1 MQNYHSDSPNGFLPF
16 SGPWH
21 PSSISNRVNGGAS
34 VDKGNL
40 TQLNEAIEKHQSS
53 PLTPSIG
60 LQIKQDENRFSSSKD
75 SGKIFSS
82 TSSLFATPDN
92 GLKALY
98 EAIPQPS
105 INYSLGNALATT
117 NPVLPNPNGAVDGR
131 ESEKVPPFKQGQRSR
146 LTFTK
151 QSKSGVSIR
160 SPANKGTG
168 SDNRVA
174 RPPAEG
180 KGRSQ
185 LLPRY
190 WPKMTDQ
197 ELLQISGEYP
207 WLFYV
212 SSSIIHSYIFAIGVF
227 TCLILLISTTSFWYI
242 SVIKRWLYVSLD
254 IDKTF
259 VLKKMLYLFKSDNY
273 ITYVKKQGFS

>member
-1 MQNYHSDSPNGFLPF
+1 MASDNPDELVASCQWWGRNYHSDSPNGFLPF

-75 SGKIFSS
+75 TGKIFSS
-82 TSSLFATPDN
+82 ASSLFATPDN

-105 INYSLGNALATT
+105 INYNLGNAIATT
-117 NPVLPNPNGAVDGR
+117 KSPVLPNTNGVLPNPNGAVDGKD
-131 ESEKVPPFKQGQRSR
+131 SEKAPSFKQGQRSR

-151 QSKSGVSIR
+151 PSKSGVSIR
-160 SPANKGTG
+160 SQANKGTV

-197 ELLQISGEYP
+197 ELLQISG
-207 WLFYV
+207 
-212 SSSIIHSYIFAIGVF
+212 
-227 TCLILLISTTSFWYI
+227 
-242 SVIKRWLYVSLD
+242 
-254 IDKTF
+254 
-259 VLKKMLYLFKSDNY
+259 
-273 ITYVKKQGFS
+273 